1 MKSPS
6 FTSDTQKFFDLR
18 NAVQQAPD
26 YETVQKLFHWPHVT
40 KFNWATDY
48 FDQIAK
54 GNQKDAL
61 IYADTNGNEKKV
73 SFEQMRQR
81 SNQVANFLSDL
92 GMEKGD
98 RVLIMMDTS
107 VEIFELFL
115 GIMKMGGAMIPA
127 STLLSPADISDR
139 IKRGEVKF
147 VIAHHKF
154 KDRIDQAGEA
164 LQQLKALICVKE
176 INEACT
182 LVPEEHLPDW
192 VNYEDTYSYPTTYEP
207 AFITFS
213 TDTLFLFFTSGTTSK
228 PKLVIHPY
236 HYPFGHL
243 TTMYWL
249 DLQEEDIHYNISSPG
264 WAKFAWSSFM
274 APWNAGATIF
284 TFKYAA
290 FDPDKTLDFIEKY
303 KITSLCAPLS
313 VWKLFVLR
321 DFSKYQFNLKKIVSA
336 GEPLNPEITKKVE
349 SLTGLQLREGYGQ
362 TETTALIYTPK
373 GMQVPEGSMGKAS
386 PGYNIK
392 ILDEKLDEV
401 PYGQDGQIAVEMYPV
416 KPLGLLDG
424 YDDEQ
429 KNKEIFK
436 GGWYLTGDTAYMDKD
451 GFVYFVGRVD
461 DVFKSLDYRISPF
474 EVESEIMEHHA
485 VMEVGVVPTVDQR
498 DRIVPKA
505 FVVLKPDFIANK
517 QMALQLFRFIRDN
530 MAPYKRPRSIEFMEA
545 FPKTISAKVMRK
557 DLRKYDQELK
567 EKGERGTYEF
577 FEIDFAEELNLRKRK

>member
-1 MKSPS
+1 MKSSSLTPGA
-6 FTSDTQKFFDLR
+6 QKFFDLR
-18 NAVQQAPD
+18 NAIQNAPD
-26 YETVQKLFHWPHVT
+26 YETANKLFHWPHVT

-48 FDQIAK
+48 FDQMAQ
-54 GNQKDAL
+54 GNMKDAL
-61 IYADTNGNEKKV
+61 IYADTAGNERRV
-73 SFEQMRQR
+73 SFEKMRIR
-81 SNQVANFLSDL
+81 SNQVANYLADL

-107 VEIFELFL
+107 VEIYELFL
-115 GIMKMGGAMIPA
+115 GIMKMGGSIIPA
-127 STLLSPADISDR
+127 STLLSPSDIHDR
-139 IKRGEVKF
+139 IVRGDVKF
-147 VIAHHKF
+147 VIAHQKF
-154 KDRIDQAGEA
+154 KERIDQAGDV
-164 LQQLKALICVKE
+164 LQRLKALICVKE
-176 INEACT
+176 IGQDCE
-182 LVPEEHLPDW
+182 LHQEPGMPVW
-192 VNYEDTYSYPTTYEP
+192 SNYDETFAYAESYTP
-207 AFITFS
+207 AFITYS

-228 PKLVIHPY
+228 PKLVMHPY

-249 DLQEEDIHYNISSPG
+249 DLQEDDVHYNISSPG

-274 APWNAGATIF
+274 TPWNAGSTIF
-284 TFKYAA
+284 TFKYEA
-290 FDPDKTLDFIEKY
+290 FDPDKTLDYIEKY

-313 VWKLFVLR
+313 VWKLFILR
-321 DFSKYQFNLKKIVSA
+321 DFSKYHFNLKKIVSA
-336 GEPLNPEITKKVE
+336 GEPLNPEVTKKVE

-362 TETTALIYTPK
+362 TETTALIFTPK
-373 GMQVPEGSMGKAS
+373 GMRVPEGSMGKAS

-401 PYGQDGQIAVEMYPV
+401 PYGQDGQIAVEIYPV

-451 GFVYFVGRVD
+451 GFVFFVGRVD

-485 VMEVGVVPTVDQR
+485 VMEVGVVPTVDHR

-505 FVVLKPDFIANK
+505 FIVLKPDFVPNE
-517 QMALQLFRFIRDN
+517 QMALQLFRFIRDH

-557 DLRKYDQELK
+557 DLRRYDQELK
-567 EKGERGTYEF
+567 EKGARGTHEF
-577 FEIDFAEELNLRKRK
+577 FEMDFAEELNLRKRK